1 MARHSFRRG
10 LIPGLGLLLLSLS
23 ACAPGSSSRAS
34 ISSRPVVD
42 GWVPPAEVS
51 HPPFRAETFHSNWLE
66 TRGGS
71 YVYMEVLGDYR
82 RAGSFIRPLISEAQQ
97 QGLRIAP
104 NASPFCL
111 FYDDP
116 GSGKP
121 VAELRARVGIELEQ
135 PQAAVTPLFVDA
147 LPGGTAVHACVSG
160 PYPGASRAY
169 PLLFQYMGKLNW
181 ERNGPIQEIYHVSPG
196 SGVPDRSLICE
207 ILIPVRPA
215 AR

>member
-1 MARHSFRRG
+1 M
-10 LIPGLGLLLLSLS
+10 
-23 ACAPGSSSRAS
+23 
-34 ISSRPVVD
+34 VD

>member
-1 MARHSFRRG
+1 MARQSLRRG
-10 LIPGLGLLLLSLS
+10 LVPGLGLILLSLS
-23 ACAPGSSSRAS
+23 ACTPGASSQAS

-42 GWVPPAEVS
+42 GWIPPTEVS
-51 HPPFRAETFHSNWLE
+51 HPPFREETFRPNWLE

-82 RAGSFIRPLISEAQQ
+82 RTGSYIRPLIAEAQQ

-121 VAELRARVGIELEQ
+121 VQELRARVGIELER
-135 PQAAVTPLFVDA
+135 PQESRQPLFVDS

-160 PYPGASRAY
+160 PYPGAQRAY
-169 PLLFQYMGKLNW
+169 PLLFRYMGRMNW

-196 SGVPDRSLICE
+196 PDVPEGRLICE
-207 ILIPVRPA
+207 ILIPVRSAP
-215 AR
+215 R